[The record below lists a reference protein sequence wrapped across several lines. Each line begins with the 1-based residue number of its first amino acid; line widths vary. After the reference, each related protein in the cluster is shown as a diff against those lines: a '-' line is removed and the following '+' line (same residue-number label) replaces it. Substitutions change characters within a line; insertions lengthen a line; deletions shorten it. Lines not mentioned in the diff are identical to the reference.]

1 METTANPTT
10 MKNRQRTLN
19 RVRAHMVRIL
29 AGFAILRVLL
39 LGSSFSL
46 LVVENDLSTTFV
58 GVLLFTGL
66 MGTWIALT
74 LIDQT
79 TLASYGLIAT
89 LFLGSFTPVAGD
101 FLQLIMV
108 AVAISVLPTDRRVFV
123 GLTLALFVVAG
134 YQFRTDLVSGQSI
147 QDVIGVG
154 SLITILA
161 AIVVT
166 TRYYVDAV
174 QQTISTSERSADLLR
189 IAAEV
194 GQITVG
200 LTELDTLLPRAVNFI
215 RDRLGYYHVQ
225 IFMLDDEGSVAW
237 LRAST
242 GERGEQ
248 LLARNH
254 HLDVGSTSVIGRVTQ
269 TGEPVI
275 ARDTDRAGVYYSN
288 ELLPDTQA
296 ELALPIRD
304 GERVIGALDVQ
315 STRGDAFPPEDV
327 RTLQILA
334 NLLAA
339 SIRNAQLFEEQSKNV
354 QENQRLYIEAEAN
367 LREIQRLNQQL
378 TRQSWDRYT
387 TEQSGEQ
394 TGVELGDPT
403 TGAKQGW
410 TELLRQASQTR
421 RPVSESEN
429 GRYTV
434 AVPIIL
440 RGEVIGAMEIEPG
453 GSLEEN
459 DTVEIMRAVSER
471 LAVSLDNARLFEEAQ
486 ETSHYEQRIN
496 NIVGRYQS
504 LNSVDEL
511 LQVTLEELGET
522 LGAKHGAI
530 RLSAD
535 TDDDEDI
542 SASNGAASGS

>member
-1 METTANPTT
+1 METTANPMTT
-10 MKNRQRTLN
+10 GNQQQTLN

-46 LVVENDLSTTFV
+46 LVAGNDLSATFV
-58 GVLLFTGL
+58 GVMLYAGM
-66 MGTWIALT
+66 MGTWFALT

-89 LFLGSFTPVAGD
+89 LFLGSFLPVSGD
-101 FLQLIMV
+101 LLQLMMV
-108 AVAISVLPTDRRVFV
+108 AVAISVLPADRNVFI
-123 GLTLALFVVAG
+123 GMALALFVAAG
-134 YQFRTDLVSGQSI
+134 YQLRVDFIAGESM
-147 QDVIGVG
+147 QDVIAGG

-161 AIVVT
+161 AVIVT

-174 QQTISTSERSADLLR
+174 QQTISTSERSAELLR

-225 IFMLDDEGSVAW
+225 IFLLDAEGRVAW

-242 GERGEQ
+242 GEPGEQ

-275 ARDTDRAGVYYSN
+275 ARNTDTSGVHYSN

-304 GERVIGALDVQ
+304 GDRVIGALDVQ
-315 STRGDAFPPEDV
+315 SARADAFPPEDV

-339 SIRNAQLFEEQSKNV
+339 SIRNAQLFEEQNKNA
-354 QENQRLYIEAEAN
+354 QENQRLYIEAESN

-387 TEQSGEQ
+387 TEQTSDQ
-394 TGVELGDPT
+394 TGVEIGNRSTDGD
-403 TGAKQGW
+403 QGW

-421 RPVSESEN
+421 RPVSDTEN
-429 GRYTV
+429 GRHVV

-486 ETSHYEQRIN
+486 ETSRYEQRIN
-496 NIVGRYQS
+496 SIVGRYQS

-530 RLSAD
+530 RLSAE
-535 TDDDEDI
+535 TDDEDI

>member
-1 METTANPTT
+1 METTANPMTT
-10 MKNRQRTLN
+10 GNQQQTLN

-46 LVVENDLSTTFV
+46 LVVGNDLSATFV
-58 GVLLFTGL
+58 GVMLYAGM
-66 MGTWIALT
+66 MGTWFALT

-89 LFLGSFTPVAGD
+89 LFLGSFLPVSGD
-101 FLQLIMV
+101 LLQLMMV
-108 AVAISVLPTDRRVFV
+108 AVAISVLPADRNVFI
-123 GLTLALFVVAG
+123 GMALALFVAAG
-134 YQFRTDLVSGQSI
+134 YQLRVDFIAGESM
-147 QDVIGVG
+147 QDVIAGG

-161 AIVVT
+161 AVIVT

-174 QQTISTSERSADLLR
+174 QQTISTSERSAELLR

-225 IFMLDDEGSVAW
+225 IFLLDAEGRVAW

-242 GERGEQ
+242 GEPGEQ

-275 ARDTDRAGVYYSN
+275 ARNTDTSGVHYSN

-304 GERVIGALDVQ
+304 GDRVIGALDVQ
-315 STRGDAFPPEDV
+315 SARADAFPPEDV

-339 SIRNAQLFEEQSKNV
+339 SIRNAQLFEEQNKNA
-354 QENQRLYIEAEAN
+354 QENQRLYIEAESN

-387 TEQSGEQ
+387 TEQTSDQ
-394 TGVELGDPT
+394 TGVEVGNRSTDGD
-403 TGAKQGW
+403 QGW

-421 RPVSESEN
+421 RPVSDTEN
-429 GRYTV
+429 GRHVV

-486 ETSHYEQRIN
+486 ETSRYEQRIN
-496 NIVGRYQS
+496 SIVGRYQS

-530 RLSAD
+530 RLSAE
-535 TDDDEDI
+535 TDDEDI